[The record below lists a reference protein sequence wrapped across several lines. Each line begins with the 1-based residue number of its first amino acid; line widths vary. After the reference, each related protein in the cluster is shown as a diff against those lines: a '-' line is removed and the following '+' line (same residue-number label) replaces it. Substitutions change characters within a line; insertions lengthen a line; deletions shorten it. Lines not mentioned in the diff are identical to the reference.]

1 MDFQTVGT
9 PAMWG
14 GFLAFVL
21 AMLALDLGLF
31 HRESHAVNAREAA
44 AWSAVWVALAAVFG
58 VGVHAWFGP
67 EKALEFATGYLIE
80 KALAVDNL
88 FVFIV
93 VFATFKVPPRAQHRV
108 LFWGV
113 LGALVLRALFVLA
126 GSALLQR
133 FHAALYVFGAFL
145 AFTGVKLLLQ
155 RDREEHPEDSL
166 AVRWF
171 KRLVPTVDTSD
182 GEHFTVVKDGRR
194 YATPLLLALVVVEFT
209 DVVFALDSIPAIFAI
224 TRDPFIVFTSNI
236 FAILGLRSMYFLL
249 AGVLERFTY
258 LKVGLSLVLIFVGA
272 KMLLADV
279 YKVPVLASLGAIA
292 GILGLSLLAS
302 WWAGRQQR
310 PAA

>member
-236 FAILGLRSMYFLL
+236 FAILGLRSS
-249 AGVLERFTY
+249 T
-258 LKVGLSLVLIFVGA
+258 
-272 KMLLADV
+272 
-279 YKVPVLASLGAIA
+279 PAS
-292 GILGLSLLAS
+292 
-302 WWAGRQQR
+302 R
-310 PAA
+310 